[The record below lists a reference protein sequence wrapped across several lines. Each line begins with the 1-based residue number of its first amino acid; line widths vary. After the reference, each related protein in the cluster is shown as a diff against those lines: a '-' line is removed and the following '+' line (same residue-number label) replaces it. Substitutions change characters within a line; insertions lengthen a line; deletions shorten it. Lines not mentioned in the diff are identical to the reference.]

1 MWQQERT
8 CKNDQSTIGECCVKL
23 CLDVGNSHIYGGVYD
38 SARLLMTFRKSSRTG
53 ASSDEYGLFFRS
65 VLRENNVNPDLVTD
79 VALCSVVPEVVYTI
93 SAACQ
98 KYFNTAPFILQAGVK
113 TGLKIQ
119 YRNPLE
125 VGADRIANAIAGADR
140 YPRENL
146 IIVDLG
152 TATTLCVI
160 GKDRSYRG
168 GIILPGLKMSMQALE
183 SGTSKLG
190 SVEIIR
196 RDKCL
201 GRDTAESIQSG
212 LFFGH
217 LGALREIMQRV
228 QIETFGGD
236 KPKVLATGGFASL
249 FDGSGLFD
257 EIVPDLVL
265 KGLEI
270 ALDMNLDA
278 AKSRS

>member
-1 MWQQERT
+1 M
-8 CKNDQSTIGECCVKL
+8 KL

-38 SARLLMTFRKSSRTG
+38 AERLLMTFRKSSRTG
-53 ASSDEYGLFFRS
+53 ASSDEYGLFFRT
-65 VLRENNVNPDLVTD
+65 VLRENNVDPDRVND
-79 VALCSVVPEVVYTI
+79 VVLCSVVPEVVYTI
-93 SAACQ
+93 SAASQ

-125 VGADRIANAIAGADR
+125 VGADRIANAIAGIDR
-140 YPRENL
+140 YPGENL
-146 IIVDLG
+146 VIVDLG

-196 RDKCL
+196 RDTCL

-212 LFFGH
+212 LYFGH

-228 QIETFGGD
+228 QLETFDGD
-236 KPKVLATGGFASL
+236 KPRVLATGGFAAL
-249 FDGSGLFD
+249 FNDAGLFD
-257 EIVPDLVL
+257 EVVPDLVL
-265 KGLEI
+265 NGLKI
-270 ALDMNLDA
+270 ALDMNLKQK
-278 AKSRS
+278 KSRP